1 MENSIDGQQKLALNT
16 SKKKNILK
24 FKRTE
29 SLTPTDRTSKEDNG
43 LQTFKKRA
51 YSFLKDWKFWKTTQ
65 LLLLR
70 CCGGESQ
77 PMTSPTLDE
86 ARWTARLLQTNL
98 IYSCVR
104 SEAPVNPLEHLKYA
118 PHLMP
123 RRNAEHFHLK
133 TVRKIE
139 ISVGDPCFGTYGLA
153 RPD

>member
-1 MENSIDGQQKLALNT
+1 MCT
-16 SKKKNILK
+16 SAYP
-24 FKRTE
+24 FG
-29 SLTPTDRTSKEDNG
+29 DRRRDV
-43 LQTFKKRA
+43 A
-51 YSFLKDWKFWKTTQ
+51 YM
-65 LLLLR
+65 
-70 CCGGESQ
+70 GESQ

-133 TVRKIE
+133 T
-139 ISVGDPCFGTYGLA
+139 
-153 RPD
+153 